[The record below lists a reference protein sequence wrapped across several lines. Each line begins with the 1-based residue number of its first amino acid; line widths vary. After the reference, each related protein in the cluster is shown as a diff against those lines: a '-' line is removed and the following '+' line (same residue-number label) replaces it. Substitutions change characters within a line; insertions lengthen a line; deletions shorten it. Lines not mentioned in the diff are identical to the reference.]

1 MRNAYFALHGALYG
15 YWGYAP
21 VRPIRRAAAATRFT
35 AAAKAPGPRPLG
47 GLSDL
52 AAPALAPLPDHA
64 LKISPPPHFN
74 LLVVIIDIRRCW
86 LCQRTHTLNIHPIH
100 NRLIQ
105 SLLLPLKNRH
115 DLLLQEFLR
124 LLRGP
129 ANE

>member
-52 AAPALAPLPDHA
+52 AAPALAPRPPLTPLANA
-64 LKISPPPHFN
+64 L
-74 LLVVIIDIRRCW
+74 RRPVGGFDS
-86 LCQRTHTLNIHPIH
+86 R
-100 NRLIQ
+100 
-105 SLLLPLKNRH
+105 LPLLKGP
-115 DLLLQEFLR
+115 
-124 LLRGP
+124 RGVR
-129 ANE
+129 AWRRAT